1 MENHYRY
8 FNRDI
13 SWLSFNYRVLL
24 EAADESLPVYERI
37 NFISIYSSN
46 LEEFFQVRVADLRAI
61 AKGYRVDENGTSEEE
76 AQEIIR
82 EITQEVNRQM
92 ETRISIYENQILPL
106 LRTSHIYFLQD
117 KQDVSIVHLPF
128 IRHYFINEI
137 FPYLQ
142 PVPVKKGS
150 IHSFLRDNCLY
161 MAVRM
166 TPKEEI
172 FREQYEYYIIKLPR
186 KKIPRFI
193 ELPSYNGNYYIMFME
208 DIIKMNIDIMF
219 PGYKIDSRYCFK
231 VSRDADILIDDV
243 ISTRNMAQDVKRKIK
258 QRKNGAICRFVYDRK
273 MPDDFLSFLATAF
286 DIQPDE
292 LIPGDKHL
300 NLEDLNKL
308 PNPCPHLKNNN
319 KPHPITIKKLEKE
332 KSVFQYIAQHD
343 LLLFYPYQS
352 FEHFIHFL
360 QEAIHDPFCTEIMIT
375 QYRVAENS
383 AIISSLIAAAHNGKK
398 VTVFVELKAR
408 FDEENNLATSEMM
421 KAAGINIIYS
431 IPGLKVHSKV
441 VLILRR
447 DKENNLMQSYACI
460 STGNFNE
467 QTARIY
473 ADICLFTANNETV
486 SDLHTLFRLLQK
498 EEVKPEFK
506 QLLISQFN
514 LVPQLKALIGHE
526 IELARS
532 GKEGR
537 IILKMNALQETG
549 MINELYRASEAGVK
563 IDLIVRGICCLIPNQ
578 PYSKNIRI
586 TRIVDSFLEHAR
598 VWYFGNGQ
606 NPRIFIG
613 SPDWMYRNLFKRIE
627 TVCPVNDP
635 LLKLELEDMLNI
647 QLKGNCKTCWVDERL
662 RNCPKG
668 RNNIVN
674 IRPQYAFYD
683 YLKKQ
688 NEEKPV

>member
-1 MENHYRY
+1 MENNYRY

-24 EAADESLPVYERI
+24 EAADEALPIYERI

-61 AKGYRVDENGTSEEE
+61 AKGYRTDEHGMSEEE
-76 AQEIIR
+76 AQNIIR

-92 ETRISIYENQILPL
+92 EMRISIYERQILPQ
-106 LRTSHIYFLQD
+106 LRTKNIYFLQE
-117 KQDVSIVHLPF
+117 KQDVSVVHLPF

-142 PVPVKKGS
+142 PVPVRKGS
-150 IHSFLRDNCLY
+150 IHSFLRDSCLY
-161 MAVRM
+161 MAIRV
-166 TPKEEI
+166 TQKEEV

-186 KKIPRFI
+186 KKIPRFV

-219 PGYKIDSRYCFK
+219 PGYQIDSRYCFK

-243 ISTRNMAQDVKRKIK
+243 ISSQNMARNIKRKIK

-273 MPDDFLSFLATAF
+273 MPDDFLSFLANAF
-286 DIQPDE
+286 DIQSDE

-308 PNPCPHLKNNN
+308 PNPCPHPEADN
-319 KPHPITIKKLEKE
+319 KPVPMTIDKLDKE
-332 KSVFQYIAQHD
+332 KSMFQYVAQHD

-352 FEHFIHFL
+352 FEYFIRFL
-360 QEAIHDPFCTEIMIT
+360 QEATHDPCCTEIMIT

-441 VLILRR
+441 MLILRR
-447 DKENNLMQSYACI
+447 DKDNRPMQGYACI

-467 QTARIY
+467 QTAKIY
-473 ADICLFTANNETV
+473 ADICLFTADNEIV
-486 SDLHTLFRLLQK
+486 NDLHTLFLLLQK
-498 EEVKPEFK
+498 EDAKPEFK

-514 LVPQLKALIGHE
+514 LVPRLKELIENE
-526 IELARS
+526 IGLARS

-537 IILKMNALQETG
+537 IILKMNALQETS

-598 VWYFGNGQ
+598 VWYFGNNN
-606 NPRIFIG
+606 NPHIFIG

-627 TVCPVNDP
+627 TVCPINDA

-647 QLKGNCKTCWVDERL
+647 QLKGNYKTCWIDERL

-668 RNNIVN
+668 KNNITN

-688 NEEKPV
+688 NENDSI